1 MSNPI
6 KCRSC
11 GALIAFLVTPKGH
24 RMPVDAELKRADSDD
39 PEMTVVT
46 PGGQTKKG
54 VEANEIYYVPHWSTC
69 KDPKRFRRRDT

>member
-1 MSNPI
+1 
-6 KCRSC
+6 
-11 GALIAFLVTPKGH
+11 
-24 RMPVDAELKRADSDD
+24 MPVDAELKRADSDD